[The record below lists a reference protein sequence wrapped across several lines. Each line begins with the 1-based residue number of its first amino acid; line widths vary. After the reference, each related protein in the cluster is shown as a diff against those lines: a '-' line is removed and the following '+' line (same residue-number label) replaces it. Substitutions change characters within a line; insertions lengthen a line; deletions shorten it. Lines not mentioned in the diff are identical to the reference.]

1 MGHLRSTDDANG
13 NTLSDP
19 SGKSYSWDFENRLVQ
34 AVVPGTNGGTTTFR
48 YDPFGRRI
56 QKSGPL
62 GTTNYL
68 YDGFNLLEEADQSG
82 SVLARY
88 TQDDGIDNFL
98 AMLRSGTTTYFH
110 ADALGSVTSLSN
122 TAGSLA
128 KTYTYDSFGKLT
140 ASTGTLTNP
149 VQYTAREFDSETGLN
164 YYRTRY
170 YDPNTGRFL
179 SEDPVS
185 FDSGINFYRYVTNS
199 PVNATDPSGEGS
211 EAVLPWVVP
220 NLEIPVWGQVVGAG
234 AAGWMIGRG
243 IGHIPIGDGQTV
255 DDAVTDAMASAITW
269 SRSRGNSDPIPYPGT
284 SNPGRE
290 PCDKGKGPCKPCP
303 PDTPAWSQPGN
314 QHGGTTGVHYHWYHW
329 NQNPETCECFPVRM
343 SGGTP
348 P

>member
-220 NLEIPVWGQVVGAG
+220 NLEIPVWGQVVE
-234 AAGWMIGRG
+234 RVLR
-243 IGHIPIGDGQTV
+243 DG
-255 DDAVTDAMASAITW
+255 
-269 SRSRGNSDPIPYPGT
+269 
-284 SNPGRE
+284 
-290 PCDKGKGPCKPCP
+290 
-303 PDTPAWSQPGN
+303 
-314 QHGGTTGVHYHWYHW
+314 
-329 NQNPETCECFPVRM
+329 
-343 SGGTP
+343 
-348 P
+348 